1 MLKKIFCPG
10 VKWVPSH
17 CHVLIREDSR
27 RDSAAQMTNLWVT
40 GTRWDES
47 KYLQCSGSSI
57 SRLVTVN
64 IFAMSQWNVSWAHF
78 VALSLAEC
86 EATCPPV
93 SCEGLSWSF
102 SCDTATAG
110 TLGSALRPSSDVVV
124 GSWDSCRIAGGMM
137 KKGSCCQSACATQT
151 LSSLLKEAQV
161 TSVAV
166 SRLRGGSRPSPSDS
180 PHRERKCKI

>member
-40 GTRWDES
+40 GTRWDGS

-57 SRLVTVN
+57 SRPVTVN
-64 IFAMSQWNVSWAHF
+64 IFAMSQWNVSRAHF

-93 SCEGLSWSF
+93 SCEGPSWSF

-110 TLGSALRPSSDVVV
+110 TLGSAPRPSSDVVV
-124 GSWDSCRIAGGMM
+124 GSWDSCRIAAGMM
-137 KKGSCCQSACATQT
+137 KKGGL
-151 LSSLLKEAQV
+151 LSISLRNPNPQFFCWEWRFHD
-161 TSVAV
+161 SV
-166 SRLRGGSRPSPSDS
+166 GGWRPSPSDS
-180 PHRERKCKI
+180 PHRERKCTI